1 MRMSI
6 DRAELDAM
14 VARQI
19 ETLFLLRAGE
29 REPLGRGIDAA
40 LARTETCFAATDDK
54 YYARDGSVFFNP
66 LHSGQYTIFLYFLS
80 REIALAEGADS
91 LLADRVYYLNKALNG
106 LDLYHQ
112 VEMPNV
118 FMLDHPV
125 GSVLG
130 RATYGEFFRFSQNCT
145 VGNNRGVY
153 PVIGQRVTMMSGAT
167 IVGCSRIG
175 DDVVVAANAFVKDV
189 EIPGGSTVFGGS
201 PDLVIKARR
210 E

>member
-54 YYARDGSVFFNP
+54 YYTRDGSVFFNP
-66 LHSGQYTIFLYFLS
+66 FHSGQYTIFLYFLS

-130 RATYGEFFRFSQNCT
+130 RATYGEFFRFAQNCT

-153 PVIGQRVTMMSGAT
+153 PVIGQRVTMMSGAK
-167 IVGCSRIG
+167 IIG
-175 DDVVVAANAFVKDV
+175 KCEISDEVIISANTLIKDEHV
-189 EIPGGSTVFGGS
+189 PEKCVVFGAS
-201 PDLVIKARR
+201 PNLHIKKL
-210 E
+210 